1 MNGQPRTKNI
11 LIKFIKNYQV
21 AKPHD
26 DVSMVRKIGI
36 GIGIGFLTAKL
47 ESDES
52 AGIGRIGSV
61 NRVFL
66 AEALFCRKK

>member
-1 MNGQPRTKNI
+1 
-11 LIKFIKNYQV
+11 
-21 AKPHD
+21 
-26 DVSMVRKIGI
+26 MVRKIGI
-36 GIGIGFLTAKL
+36 GIGIGFLTAEL

-66 AEALFCRKK
+66 AEALFCSQKVGKN